1 MADSKIEAGVYLDIH
16 EATAYAGRPI
26 QVSINKLD
34 ADGGGHGYRIA
45 GPKFTLSGSRLLR
58 GVRLDAH
65 AAAEIRRYLDM
76 VEPAAGQAAGGGR
89 RQRTEREI
97 LTLIRDHI
105 SDAESRVANAK
116 HDPATNTDEYRN
128 GWSARAQALRELAED
143 ITDGFGHHL
152 AAEPGGRP

>member
-16 EATAYAGRPI
+16 EATAYAGRPL

-58 GVRLDAH
+58 RVKLDPH
-65 AAAEIRRYLDM
+65 AAAEIRRYLDL
-76 VEPAAGQAAGGGR
+76 VEPAAGRADGR
-89 RQRTEREI
+89 RRERTEREI

-116 HDPATNTDEYRN
+116 HDPDTDSDEYRN
-128 GWSARAQALRELAED
+128 GWAARAQALRELAED
-143 ITDGFGHHL
+143 ITDGFGHYL
-152 AAEPGGRP
+152 SPEPGGRP